1 VKAMTGSNSGASRL
15 LKYYL
20 SPTEQVHNSEAKNLT
35 GVILYF
41 QKEGEKKE
49 YELEWLDTVGLNA
62 KLKEYIKS
70 KAENFDPIKEE
81 LTDEKRKLTDEE
93 KKQIDVY
100 AGLNTFII

>member
-1 VKAMTGSNSGASRL
+1 MSLTSYAKITDLNYMHDWYLRAADSVKAMTGSNSGASRL

-35 GVILYF
+35 GVILHF

-62 KLKEYIKS
+62 KLKEYIKR
-70 KAENFDPIKEE
+70 AI
-81 LTDEKRKLTDEE
+81 R
-93 KKQIDVY
+93 
-100 AGLNTFII
+100 

>member
-1 VKAMTGSNSGASRL
+1 MELNINLLCFMQRL
-15 LKYYL
+15 
-20 SPTEQVHNSEAKNLT
+20 TEP
-35 GVILYF
+35 
-41 QKEGEKKE
+41 
-49 YELEWLDTVGLNA
+49 
-62 KLKEYIKS
+62 LKEYIKS